1 MKLKLRISSDINPP
15 LIKPFKCDSCHM
27 GFTQQTDV
35 QRHFD
40 RIHKKLKPFTCELCQ
55 EKFAR
60 NYELKQ
66 HLKTAHAETMVDT
79 EMSDNEDV
87 CAEDENNTVIKTESN
102 NPEETKPALQG
113 QSTQTVFF

>member
-1 MKLKLRISSDINPP
+1 VANIPLQVKEKIFSD
-15 LIKPFKCDSCHM
+15 LKPFKCDSCHM

-66 HLKTAHAETMVDT
+66 HLKTAHAET
-79 EMSDNEDV
+79 
-87 CAEDENNTVIKTESN
+87 I
-102 NPEETKPALQG
+102 QG
-113 QSTQTVFF
+113 IS

>member
-1 MKLKLRISSDINPP
+1 MTDPVEE
-15 LIKPFKCDSCHM
+15 FKCETCDAIFFAKSHLMRHQM

-66 HLKTAHAETMVDT
+66 HLKTAHAET
-79 EMSDNEDV
+79 
-87 CAEDENNTVIKTESN
+87 I
-102 NPEETKPALQG
+102 QG
-113 QSTQTVFF
+113 ILH

>member
-1 MKLKLRISSDINPP
+1 
-15 LIKPFKCDSCHM
+15 M

-66 HLKTAHAETMVDT
+66 HLKTAHAETIVDS
-79 EMSDNEDV
+79 EKSDNEDV
-87 CAEDENNTVIKTESN
+87 CAEEENNTVIRTEASYYIECVIEAIELSVSN
-102 NPEETKPALQG
+102 LIEYFSKP
-113 QSTQTVFF
+113 

>member
-1 MKLKLRISSDINPP
+1 MRVPFDINPP

-66 HLKTAHAETMVDT
+66 HLKTAHTDTIVDS
-79 EMSDNEDV
+79 EKSDNED
-87 CAEDENNTVIKTESN
+87 DTVIRTEASYYIECVIVEAIELSFSN
-102 NPEETKPALQG
+102 LIEYFSNP
-113 QSTQTVFF
+113 

>member
-1 MKLKLRISSDINPP
+1 
-15 LIKPFKCDSCHM
+15 M

-66 HLKTAHAETMVDT
+66 HLKTAHTDTIVDS
-79 EMSDNEDV
+79 EKSDNED
-87 CAEDENNTVIKTESN
+87 DTVIRTEASYFI
-102 NPEETKPALQG
+102 ECVIEAI
-113 QSTQTVFF
+113 